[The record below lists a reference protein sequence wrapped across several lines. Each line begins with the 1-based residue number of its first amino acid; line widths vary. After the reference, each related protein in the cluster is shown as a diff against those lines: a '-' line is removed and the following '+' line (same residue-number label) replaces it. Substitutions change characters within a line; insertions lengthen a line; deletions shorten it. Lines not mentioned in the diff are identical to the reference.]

1 MSVDSN
7 KLTDSKTIAVEPAKR
22 SIWARLWDILAEQYK
37 GRWEL
42 KWSTYQG
49 IAILVGIALVT
60 IYAYYSQPSR
70 GHVWAVCLLSGG
82 VAFVFGVLVGFI
94 FCGPNAAQN
103 GNAPPLQGNPY
114 KAN

>member
-7 KLTDSKTIAVEPAKR
+7 KLTDSKTIAVEPPKR

-70 GHVWAVCLLSGG
+70 GNVWAVCLLSGG
-82 VAFVFGVLVGFI
+82 VAFCFGGGLGVLLGVPQAG
-94 FCGPNAAQN
+94 
-103 GNAPPLQGNPY
+103 
-114 KAN
+114 